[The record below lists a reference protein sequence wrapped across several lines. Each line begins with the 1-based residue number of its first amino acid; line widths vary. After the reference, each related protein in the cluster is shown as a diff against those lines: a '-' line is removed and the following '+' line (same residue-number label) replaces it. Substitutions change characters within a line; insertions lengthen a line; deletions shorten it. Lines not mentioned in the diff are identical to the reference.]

1 MNSNRSI
8 LTLLVAALV
17 VLGLGPA
24 APLAAQECRR
34 TTLAPAPFWAFSGAW
49 SPDGSSL
56 QLVDVARKAVLSYQ
70 LDETPGSIALG
81 SADVDSSNAGRLSL
95 LQSWRDGYLLEGADG
110 ELQQLS
116 ADFQPVVQVGNVL
129 AGAKFGL
136 KSLDSWASDGEHL
149 LVYGDYQH
157 FSGRWVSVFA
167 RVSLDDP
174 GNLQI
179 IKWIPADDP
188 ARRFYL
194 NAQNYLTVSEGRGY
208 FLYLGE
214 DPGIW
219 EVDMERGDLRRL
231 THALPQQFRHRIVLP
246 ELRGI
251 DSVRDVYGAQERATA
266 AVGLFAQDGL
276 LYVLG
281 RAPSADA
288 AKKTRW
294 TMTVVDPVEDRA
306 LRTLR
311 LPTQSPHLLVIPGA
325 RQWAFV
331 EKGSVTG
338 LGNQPVSHAVT
349 LPASWL
355 TAADSPL
362 LKPQKEGL
370 CQ

>member
-1 MNSNRSI
+1 MNFNRSI
-8 LTLLVAALV
+8 MTLLIAALV
-17 VLGLGPA
+17 VLGFGPA
-24 APLAAQECRR
+24 DTLSAQECRR
-34 TTLAPAPFWAFSGAW
+34 TALDPAPYWVFSGAW

-56 QLVDVARKAVLSYQ
+56 QLVDVARKAVLSYP
-70 LDETPGSIALG
+70 LDDAPGSFALG
-81 SADVDSSNAGRLSL
+81 SADVDPSNAGRLSL
-95 LQSWRDGYLLEGADG
+95 LQSWRDGYLLEGGDG

-129 AGAKFGL
+129 AGAEPGL
-136 KSLDSWASDGEHL
+136 KSLDSWATDGEHL

-174 GNLQI
+174 GNLQL

-208 FLYLGE
+208 FLFLGE

-219 EVDMERGDLRRL
+219 EVDLAGGDLRRL
-231 THALPQQFRHRIVLP
+231 ESALPQKFRHRIVLP
-246 ELRGI
+246 ELRGV

-276 LYVLG
+276 LFVLG

-288 AKKTRW
+288 ARKTRW
-294 TMTVVDPVEDRA
+294 TMTVVDPAKDEV
-306 LRTLR
+306 LRTLH
-311 LPTQSPHLLVIPGA
+311 LPTQSPHLLVIPGDQ
-325 RQWAFV
+325 QWAFV

-338 LGNQPVSHAVT
+338 LGNQRVSHTVT

-355 TAADSPL
+355 TAADTPL
-362 LKPQKEGL
+362 EKPQNKDL